1 MLRSLK
7 MTKDVKRSEEKGGN
21 GNPKVYDDLRE
32 TNTGVNVKLFYNP
45 KDVPQFDYE
54 TSLGDPGRYPYT
66 RGIYPTMYRGKLW
79 TMRQYA
85 GFATSENTNTRFK
98 FLLDQGQTGLSLA
111 LDLPTQL
118 GLDSDDPL
126 AKDDV
131 GKLGVAID
139 TLRDM
144 EEMFDGIPLD
154 KISTS
159 FTINATA
166 SIILAMY
173 VATAEKQGIDP
184 SRLRGTIQNDIIKEY
199 IARGTYI
206 FPPKPSIR
214 LIGDT
219 IEYCTKHIPSF
230 NSVSVSGTHICEC
243 GATPAQGVAY
253 PFLTG
258 IAYLQEVLER
268 GYDIDDI
275 APLLSFHLI
284 AGGVQFN
291 FFQEIAKLR
300 AARRL
305 WAKILKERFHSESDK
320 ALRLKFSTGGMG
332 GGMAEQQPL
341 NNIARI
347 AFYAL
352 AAALAGSQS
361 MNLPCFDEAY
371 AIPTDEAIRT
381 SLRIQQ
387 IIAYEIG
394 IPDVVDPLAGSYY
407 VESLTDF
414 FEKEIA
420 AEMERVESLGG
431 ILRCVEDGTIQKQLS
446 DQAYQVEKKFE
457 SGELIK
463 VGVNRF
469 QIDEEERELE
479 VFEVDPETRTRQIG
493 RLNRIKDERDNK
505 KVKGALDA
513 LKKAAIERKNLMPSI
528 LDAVRAYATVGE
540 IVGHLKEIYG
550 EATQISVF

>member
-1 MLRSLK
+1 VGEIME
-7 MTKDVKRSEEKGGN
+7 KRDPKSK
-21 GNPKVYDDLRE
+21 NPKDEMRLLE
-32 TNTGVNVKLFYNP
+32 TNTGLKVKPFYSP
-45 KDVPQFDYE
+45 GDVPNLDYKGC
-54 TSLGDPGRYPYT
+54 LGDPGVFPFT
-66 RGIYPTMYRGKLW
+66 RGIFPTMYRGKLW

-85 GFATSENTNTRFK
+85 GFSTSENTNSRFK
-98 FLLDQGQTGLSLA
+98 FLLNQGQTGLSLA

-144 EEMFDGIPLD
+144 EEMFEGIPLD

-159 FTINATA
+159 FTINSTA
-166 SIILAMY
+166 SILLAMY
-173 VATAEKQGIDP
+173 VATAEKQGVNP
-184 SRLRGTIQNDIIKEY
+184 SDLRGTIQNDIIKEY

-206 FPPKPSIR
+206 FPPEPSIR

-219 IEYCTKHIPSF
+219 IEYCVKHIPRF

-243 GATPAQGVAY
+243 GATPTQGIAY

-258 IAYLQEVLER
+258 IAYIQEVLKR
-268 GYDIDDI
+268 GYGIDDV
-275 APLLSFHLI
+275 ASLLSFHLI

-291 FFQEIAKLR
+291 FFQDIAKLR

-305 WAKILKERFHSESDK
+305 WAKMMKERFHSQNEKSMQ
-320 ALRLKFSTGGMG
+320 LKFSTGGMG
-332 GGMAEQQPL
+332 GGMTEQQPL

-387 IIAYEIG
+387 IIGYEIG
-394 IPDVVDPLAGSYY
+394 VPDVADPLGGSYY
-407 VESLTDF
+407 VEALTDS
-414 FEKEIA
+414 FEKEIV
-420 AEMERVESLGG
+420 AEMERIESLGG
-431 ILRCVEDGTIQKQLS
+431 ILRCVEDGTIQRQLAN
-446 DQAYQVEKKFE
+446 QAYEVQKKFE
-457 SGELIK
+457 SGALIK

-469 QIDEEERELE
+469 RIDEEDRELE
-479 VFEVDPETRTRQIG
+479 VFEMDPKTLSKQVG
-493 RLNRIKDERDNK
+493 RLKQVKAERNNAG
-505 KVKGALDA
+505 VTSA
-513 LKKAAIERKNLMPSI
+513 LKALKSAAIEKKNLMPPI
-528 LDAVRAYATVGE
+528 LDAVKAYATVGE
-540 IVGHLKEIYG
+540 MVNTLKEVYG
-550 EATQISVF
+550 EAQHLSVF

>member
-1 MLRSLK
+1 MAEEFKKKTEKRGKGPEEVTGLK
-7 MTKDVKRSEEKGGN
+7 
-21 GNPKVYDDLRE
+21 E
-32 TNTGVNVKLFYNP
+32 TNTGVKVKLFYDP
-45 KDVPQFDYE
+45 TDVPQFTYE
-54 TSLGDPGRYPYT
+54 TSLGTPGQYPYT
-66 RGIYPTMYRGKLW
+66 RGIYPSMYRGRLW

-85 GFATSENTNTRFK
+85 GFSTSENTNSRFK
-98 FLLDQGQTGLSLA
+98 FLLNQGQTGLSLA

-139 TLRDM
+139 TLKDM
-144 EEMFDGIPLD
+144 EEMFEGIPLD
-154 KISTS
+154 QISTS

-166 SIILAMY
+166 AILLAMY
-173 VATAEKQGIDP
+173 VVTAEKQGVSQDK
-184 SRLRGTIQNDIIKEY
+184 LRGTIQNDIIKEY

-206 FPPKPSIR
+206 FPPEPSIR

-219 IEYCTKHIPSF
+219 IEYCIKHVSKF

-243 GATPAQGVAY
+243 GATPAQGIAY

-258 IAYLQEVLER
+258 IAYIQEVLNR

-275 APLLSFHLI
+275 SPLLSFHLI

-291 FFQEIAKLR
+291 FFQDIAKLR

-305 WAKILKERFHSESDK
+305 WAKIMKERFNSKSEKSMQ
-320 ALRLKFSTGGMG
+320 LKFSTGGMG
-332 GGMAEQQPL
+332 GGMTEQQPL

-394 IPDVVDPLAGSYY
+394 IPDVVDPLGGSYY
-407 VESLTDF
+407 IESLTDF
-414 FEKEIA
+414 FEKEII
-420 AEMERVESLGG
+420 AEMERIDGMGG
-431 ILRCVEDGTIQKQLS
+431 ILRCVEDGTIQKQLAE
-446 DQAYQVEKKFE
+446 QAYQVQKKFE

-469 QIDEEERELE
+469 RIDEEDRELE
-479 VFEVDPETRTRQIG
+479 VFEVDPKTLARQVG
-493 RLNRIKDERDNK
+493 RLKQIKAERDN
-505 KVKGALDA
+505 VRVEGALDA
-513 LKKAAIERKNLMPSI
+513 LKNAAIEKTNLMPYMI
-528 LDAVRAYATVGE
+528 DAVRTYATVGE
-540 IVGHLKEIYG
+540 IVNTLKEVYG
-550 EATQISVF
+550 EAEHLSVF

>member
-1 MLRSLK
+1 MAEEQGK
-7 MTKDVKRSEEKGGN
+7 KTEKKGKRSEGKN
-21 GNPKVYDDLRE
+21 DLRE
-32 TNTGVNVKLFYNP
+32 TNTGVKVKLFYDP
-45 KDVPQFDYE
+45 KDVPQFNYE
-54 TSLGDPGRYPYT
+54 AHLGNPGQYPYT
-66 RGIYPTMYRGKLW
+66 RGIYPSMYRGRLW

-85 GFATSENTNTRFK
+85 GFSTSENTNSRFK
-98 FLLDQGQTGLSLA
+98 FLMNQGQTGLSLA

-131 GKLGVAID
+131 GKLGVAVD

-144 EEMFDGIPLD
+144 EEIFDGIPLD

-159 FTINATA
+159 FTINSTA
-166 SIILAMY
+166 SILLAMY
-173 VATAEKQGIDP
+173 VATAEKQGVDP
-184 SRLRGTIQNDIIKEY
+184 RELRGTIQNDIIKEY

-206 FPPKPSIR
+206 YPPEPSIR

-219 IEYCTKHIPSF
+219 IEYCIKHIPNF

-243 GATPAQGVAY
+243 GATPSQGVAY

-258 IAYLQEVLER
+258 IAYIQEVLKR
-268 GYDIDDI
+268 GYTVDDI

-291 FFQEIAKLR
+291 FFQDIAKLR

-305 WAKILKERFHSESDK
+305 WSKIIKEKFLGQSEKSMQ
-320 ALRLKFSTGGMG
+320 LKFSTGGMG
-332 GGMAEQQPL
+332 GGMTEQQPL

-352 AAALAGSQS
+352 SAALAGSQS

-387 IIAYEIG
+387 IIAYEMG
-394 IPDVVDPLAGSYY
+394 IPDVADPLGGSYY
-407 VESLTDF
+407 VETLTDS
-414 FEKEIA
+414 FEKEIV
-420 AEMERVESLGG
+420 AEMERIDSLGG

-446 DQAYQVEKKFE
+446 DQAYEVQRKLD
-457 SGELIK
+457 SGEMVK

-469 QIDEEERELE
+469 RIDEEDRELE
-479 VFEVDPETRTRQIG
+479 VFEVDPKTLSRQIN
-493 RLNRIKDERDNK
+493 RLKQAKKERDNPR
-505 KVKGALDA
+505 VQNTLNA
-513 LKKAAIERKNLMPSI
+513 LKNAATEKKNLMPYI
-528 LDAVRAYATVGE
+528 LEAVKSYATVGE
-540 IVGHLKEIYG
+540 IVGTLKEIYG
-550 EATQISVF
+550 EANQISVF

>member
-1 MLRSLK
+1 MK
-7 MTKDVKRSEEKGGN
+7 MTEGAKRSEKKGE
-21 GNPKVYDDLRE
+21 NPEMDSDRME
-32 TNTGVNVKLFYNP
+32 TNTGVGVKLFYDP
-45 KDVPQFDYE
+45 EDVPRFDYE
-54 TSLGDPGRYPYT
+54 TSLGDPGQYPYT

-85 GFATSENTNTRFK
+85 GFSTSENTNSRFK

-126 AKDDV
+126 AKEDV

-139 TLRDM
+139 TLSDM
-144 EEMFDGIPLD
+144 EEIFEGIPLD

-159 FTINATA
+159 FTINSTA

-173 VATAEKQGIDP
+173 AATAEKQGVDP
-184 SRLRGTIQNDIIKEY
+184 STLRGTIQNDIIKEY

-206 FPPKPSIR
+206 FPPEPSIR

-219 IEYCTKHIPSF
+219 IEYCIEHIPRF

-243 GATPAQGVAY
+243 GATPVQGVAY

-258 IAYLQEVLER
+258 IAYLQEVLDR
-268 GYDIDDI
+268 GCEIDDV

-305 WAKILKERFHSESDK
+305 WAKILKERFHSKSEK
-320 ALRLKFSTGGMG
+320 AMRLKFSTGGMG
-332 GGMAEQQPL
+332 GGMTEQQPL

-387 IIAYEIG
+387 VIAYEIG
-394 IPDVVDPLAGSYY
+394 IPDVVDPLGGSYY
-407 VESLTDF
+407 VESLTDL

-420 AEMERVESLGG
+420 AEMERIDSRGG
-431 ILRCVEDGTIQKQLS
+431 ILRCVEDGTIQKQLA
-446 DQAYQVEKKFE
+446 DQAYQVQKKFE
-457 SGELIK
+457 SGEMIK
-463 VGVNRF
+463 VGANRF
-469 QIDEEERELE
+469 QIDEEEREQE
-479 VFEVDPETRTRQIG
+479 VFEVDPETRSRQIG

-505 KVKGALDA
+505 RVGASLEA
-513 LKKAAIERKNLMPSI
+513 LKRAAGDKENLMPFI

-540 IVGHLKEIYG
+540 IVGRLKEIYG
-550 EATQISVF
+550 EASQVSVF